1 MNPRNSF
8 WHYTAPAILGA
19 ILILLSSCKTNPPN
33 APSLPKLEFG
43 KIFVSA
49 NVDGAKI
56 YLDDINT
63 GKVTPDTIEAAIG
76 IYELRLEKEN
86 YISSVQMVEVFKDS
100 LVQISF
106 LLEES
111 FSKIFVT
118 SNISGAR
125 IFLDGINTGKLT
137 PDTVSTDPGLHMV
150 MIERAFYL
158 PETQEIEAI
167 EDTVVSLNFV
177 LVEETPH
184 NVILLEDFANVS
196 CIPCVIS
203 DAIVES
209 LTRYTY
215 GPSRLVAIKFPTN
228 FPSPIDPMYLANS
241 TDCDARMSYY
251 NIFAAPTT
259 IIDGTERP
267 ISTDSLSVITAIDQQ
282 LLKDTRFKIH
292 VYDEIIGSTYYS
304 TVTIKV
310 IDGAGIDF
318 SNLVLHTVVTEK
330 DIEFSTPPGANG
342 LTKFYDVMRAM
353 LPTNAGESLNGI
365 SQTEEVVYQRQ
376 VSINPIWNVN
386 KLNTVA
392 FIQNVATKVV
402 YQAASAF
409 D

>member
-1 MNPRNSF
+1 MNFTNSF
-8 WHYTAPAILGA
+8 LRRTAPAILGA

-43 KIFVSA
+43 KIFVTA
-49 NVDGAKI
+49 NVDGARI
-56 YLDDINT
+56 YLNDINT
-63 GKVTPDTIEAAIG
+63 GKITPDTVEAAVG
-76 IYELRLEKEN
+76 FYELRLEKEN
-86 YISSVQMVEVFKDS
+86 YISAVQMVEVLKDS
-100 LVQISF
+100 LVQITFS
-106 LLEES
+106 LEES
-111 FSKIFVT
+111 FSKIFVS
-118 SNISGAR
+118 SNVSGAR
-125 IFLDGINTGKLT
+125 IFLDGLNTGKIT
-137 PDTVSTDPGLHMV
+137 PDTVSTDPGLHTV

-167 EDTVVSLNFV
+167 EDSVVSLNFV
-177 LVEETPH
+177 LVEETPR
-184 NVILLEDFANVS
+184 NTILLEDFANVS

-215 GPSRLVAIKFPTN
+215 GPSKLVAIKFPTN

-267 ISTDSLSVITAIDQQ
+267 ISTDSLSVIAAIDQQ
-282 LLKDTRFKIH
+282 LQKYTRFGIH

-318 SNLVLHTVVTEK
+318 SNLVLHTVVTEA
-330 DIEFSTPPGANG
+330 DIEFSTAPGANG
-342 LTKFYDVMRAM
+342 LTKFYDVMRKM
-353 LPTNAGESLNGI
+353 LPTNAGESLSGI
-365 SQTEEVVYQRQ
+365 SQTEEVVFQRQ
-376 VSINPIWNVN
+376 TSINPIWSVN

-402 YQAASAF
+402 FQAGSTF